1 MSLSGLFD
9 IGKSAIFASQTA
21 LNVVSNNIANVNTP
35 GYSRHEAIL
44 EVANPVQVKGNYIG
58 RGVGNV
64 DIRRHYDKFLHLQMI
79 GQNESYGRSF
89 ALERGLSH
97 IEQIFNEARNLG
109 LGNSLK
115 DYFNAWQDLSN
126 SADGKPER
134 TAVLQMGTTLVQ
146 TAKQMEGDIMDTLK
160 EINDDISN
168 VVNDVNSLTSGI
180 ATLNEKIAQLEAGL
194 SNDNAS
200 YFRDQRDSKLNE
212 LAQLMDY
219 TWYEDNNGR
228 VEILVG
234 GESLVNSQGAT
245 TLSTQVDIDGHTN
258 IYARGKD
265 ISSVFQKGQLGGFL
279 DVRSDIETT
288 SLHDLR
294 KLIASITNETNILHR
309 TGYGLDG
316 STGNDF
322 FNALQIY
329 SSDDS
334 SAGYVSSATV
344 SDAAALTLD
353 EYDINFTD
361 SSTYD
366 IINHTTGETVAVG
379 QTYSAGSTITLID
392 GIDVVIDGAPAAGDS
407 FLISPLTDVIENFGV
422 AISSAETDKIAASDT
437 DVSLT
442 GERGNNVNAQAI
454 VQLHQSGIS
463 DLSSATYDEY
473 YQGIVSDVGIM
484 SKTAMD
490 SLTYDDNLRF
500 ELEKKRDAVS
510 GVSLDEEAANLIRY
524 QRMYEAGA
532 KIIKVTD
539 ELMEMIIN
547 L

>member
-44 EVANPVQVKGNYIG
+44 EVANPVQIMGNYIG
-58 RGVGNV
+58 RGVGSV
-64 DIRRHYDKFLHLQMI
+64 DIRRHYDNFIHLQII
-79 GQNESYGRSF
+79 GQNQSYGRSY

-97 IEQIFNEARNLG
+97 IEQIFNEARDLG
-109 LGNSLK
+109 LGNSLT
-115 DYFNAWQDLSN
+115 DYINAWQKVANNAGSL
-126 SADGKPER
+126 PER
-134 TAVLQMGTTLVQ
+134 TELLQRGETLVH
-146 TAKQMEGDIMDTLK
+146 TAQQMEGDILSTLK
-160 EINDDISN
+160 EINNDIGN
-168 VVNDVNSLTSGI
+168 VVNDVNALTSDI
-180 ATLNEKIAQLEAGL
+180 ATLNEKISQLEAGL
-194 SNDNAS
+194 STDKAS
-200 YFRDQRDSKLNE
+200 YFRDQRDTKLNE
-212 LAQLMDY
+212 LAELMDY
-219 TWYEDNNGR
+219 TWYEDKNGR
-228 VEILVG
+228 VDILVG
-234 GESLVNSQGAT
+234 GETLVSAQGAT
-245 TLSTQVDIDGHTN
+245 ELTTDVDIDGHRN
-258 IYARGKD
+258 LYARGKD

-279 DVRSDIETT
+279 DVRSDIETN

-294 KLIASITNETNILHR
+294 KLIASITNETNNLHR

-334 SAGYVSSATV
+334 TAGYISSATV

-353 EYDINFTD
+353 EYDISFVDAAN
-361 SSTYD
+361 YEVY
-366 IINHTTGETVAVG
+366 NHQTGALVTSGAY
-379 QTYSAGSTITLID
+379 TAGGTISFE
-392 GIDVVIDGAPAAGDS
+392 GIDVVIDGAPAANDS
-407 FLISPLTDVIENFGV
+407 FLISPLSGVIENFGV
-422 AISSAETDKIAASDT
+422 AISETDKIAASDT
-437 DVSLT
+437 DVSVT
-442 GERGNNVNAQAI
+442 GQDSNNVIAQAM
-454 VQLHQSGIS
+454 VQLHQSGVS
-463 DLSSATYDEY
+463 DLSNATFDEY

-484 SKTAMD
+484 SKAATD

-500 ELEKKRDAVS
+500 ELEKKRDEVS

-532 KIIKVTD
+532 RIIKVTD

>member
-64 DIRRHYDKFLHLQMI
+64 DIRRHYDNFIHLQII
-79 GQNESYGRSF
+79 GQNQSYGRSY
-89 ALERGLSH
+89 ALDRGLSH
-97 IEQIFNEARNLG
+97 IEQIFNEARDLG

-115 DYFNAWQDLSN
+115 DYFNAWQDLAN
-126 SADGKPER
+126 NADGQPQR
-134 TAVLQMGTTLVQ
+134 TALLQKGEALVH
-146 TAKQMEGDIMDTLK
+146 TAQQMESDILDTLK
-160 EINDDISN
+160 EINNDIGN
-168 VVNDVNSLTSGI
+168 VVNDVNALTSNI

-194 SNDNAS
+194 STDKAS
-200 YFRDQRDSKLNE
+200 YFRDQRDTKLNE
-212 LAQLMDY
+212 LAELMDY
-219 TWYEDNNGR
+219 TWYEDKNGR
-228 VEILVG
+228 VDILVG
-234 GESLVNSQGAT
+234 GETLVSAQGAT
-245 TLSTQVDIDGHTN
+245 ELTTDVDIDGHRN
-258 IYARGKD
+258 LYARGKD

-279 DVRSDIETT
+279 DVRSDIETN

-294 KLIASITNETNILHR
+294 KLIASITNETNNLHR

-334 SAGYVSSATV
+334 TAGYISSATV

-353 EYDINFTD
+353 EYDISFVDAAN
-361 SSTYD
+361 YEVY
-366 IINHTTGETVAVG
+366 NHQTGALVTSGAY
-379 QTYSAGSTITLID
+379 TAGGTISFE
-392 GIDVVIDGAPAAGDS
+392 GIDVVIDGAPAANDS
-407 FLISPLTDVIENFGV
+407 FLISPLSGVIENFGV
-422 AISSAETDKIAASDT
+422 AISETDKIAASDT
-437 DVSLT
+437 DVSVT
-442 GERGNNVNAQAI
+442 GQDSNNVIAQAM
-454 VQLHQSGIS
+454 VQLHQSGVS
-463 DLSSATYDEY
+463 DLSNATFDEY

-484 SKTAMD
+484 SKAATD

-500 ELEKKRDAVS
+500 ELEKKRDEVS

-532 KIIKVTD
+532 RIIKVTD